1 MTARATGPRSPPA
14 PPPRPSPVVG
24 KNAGFLAR
32 PLLRLLGSGGEGR
45 WKLRLALHLGTTEGL
60 GRMVPYLAWAQR
72 VALEASPEPLGLGDT
87 SWASG
92 RPADQ
97 GRGLHGQTRPV
108 TASRE
113 SAPSPLLSATPRP
126 PPTVPVHVV
135 SSWGVADGDHIVL
148 IWVRELGQLVLAGH
162 GRDGCGR
169 WSLGAIG
176 GGCGT

>member
-1 MTARATGPRSPPA
+1 
-14 PPPRPSPVVG
+14 
-24 KNAGFLAR
+24 
-32 PLLRLLGSGGEGR
+32 
-45 WKLRLALHLGTTEGL
+45 
-60 GRMVPYLAWAQR
+60 MVPYLAWAQR

-148 IWVRELGQLVLAGH
+148 IWVR
-162 GRDGCGR
+162 
-169 WSLGAIG
+169 
-176 GGCGT
+176 